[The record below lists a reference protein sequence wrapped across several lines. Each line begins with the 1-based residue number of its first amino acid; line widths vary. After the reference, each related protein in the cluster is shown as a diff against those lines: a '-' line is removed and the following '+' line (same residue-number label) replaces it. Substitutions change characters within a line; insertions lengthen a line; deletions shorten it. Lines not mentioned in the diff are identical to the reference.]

1 MLLESFDGTYK
12 MISTEPVKVCQ
23 TGKYHAACSKKCE
36 DTLISMQKEQPH
48 IHSLAAYGIII
59 GDDTPVR
66 RKELQN
72 VF

>member
-1 MLLESFDGTYK
+1 MSDW
-12 MISTEPVKVCQ
+12 Q
-23 TGKYHAACSKKCE
+23 TPCPCSKKCE

-48 IHSLAAYGIII
+48 IHSMAAYGIIT
-59 GDDTPVR
+59 GDTPVQ

>member
-1 MLLESFDGTYK
+1 MSDWQIPCYVF
-12 MISTEPVKVCQ
+12 
-23 TGKYHAACSKKCE
+23 KKCE

-66 RKELQN
+66 RKELSN
-72 VF
+72 VFGMAS